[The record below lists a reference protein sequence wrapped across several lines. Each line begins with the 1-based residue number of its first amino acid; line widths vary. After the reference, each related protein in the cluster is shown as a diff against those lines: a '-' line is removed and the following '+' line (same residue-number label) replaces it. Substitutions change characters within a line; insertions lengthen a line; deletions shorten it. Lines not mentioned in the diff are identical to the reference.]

1 MTPHRSARHFA
12 ASLVLLAALPAQTA
26 EPEPVTFQH
35 QDWELACDNTRT
47 CRAAGYQDESNSP
60 PVSVLLTRKA
70 GAGSTTTA
78 QVTLGDDWEESVLSG
93 LPERFT
99 LRLSIDGR
107 AQGGIPMRR
116 NDAVAD
122 LKPAQTT
129 ALLKALLHHTRIEF
143 SAGEVTWT
151 LSDRGATAVLL
162 KMDEAQGRIATSG
175 ALVRRGARAESGV
188 LPPLPVPKI
197 SAAALHPPLPA
208 DERFLDRH
216 GEDLRKALEQS
227 TGEEDCVDLH
237 EGDDPQPLEIVRLTK
252 TKLLVSTRCWLAAYN
267 AGSGYWIIEDRPPFR
282 PVLVTTDAN
291 VFDAGTLAA
300 EHKGRGL
307 GDCWSSTSWTWNGT
321 SFVRSG
327 EHSTGQCKGFPGGAW
342 SLPTF
347 VSELAN

>member
-12 ASLVLLAALPAQTA
+12 AGLVLLAALPAQTA

-70 GAGSTTTA
+70 GAGTTTTA
-78 QVTLGDDWEESVLSG
+78 RVTLGDDWEESVLSS

-99 LRLSIDGR
+99 LTLSIDGR
-107 AQGGIPMRR
+107 ALGGVAMRR
-116 NDAVAD
+116 DDAVAD

-143 SAGEVTWT
+143 SGGDVTWT

-162 KMDEAQGRIATSG
+162 KMDEAQRRIATPG

-216 GEDLRKALEQS
+216 GEALRKALQQS
-227 TGEEDCVDLH
+227 TGEEDCMNLH

-282 PVLVTTDAN
+282 PVLVTADAN
-291 VFDAGTLAA
+291 AFDAGTLAA

-307 GDCWSSTSWTWNGT
+307 GDCWYSTSWIWDGN

-347 VSELAN
+347 LSELAN

>member
-1 MTPHRSARHFA
+1 MTPHRSARLLA
-12 ASLVLLAALPAQTA
+12 AGLVLLAALPAQTA

-70 GAGSTTTA
+70 GAGTTTTA
-78 QVTLGDDWEESVLSG
+78 QVTLGDDWEESVLSS

-99 LRLSIDGR
+99 LTVSIDGR
-107 AQGGIPMRR
+107 ALGSVAMRR
-116 NDAVAD
+116 DDAVAD

-129 ALLKALLHHTRIEF
+129 ALHKALLHHTRIEF
-143 SAGEVTWT
+143 SAGDVTWT

-162 KMDEAQGRIATSG
+162 KMDEAQGRIATPG

-216 GEDLRKALEQS
+216 GEALRKALEQS
-227 TGEEDCVDLH
+227 TGEEDCMDLH

-282 PVLVTTDAN
+282 PVLVTADAN
-291 VFDAGTLAA
+291 AFDAGTLAA

-307 GDCWSSTSWTWNGT
+307 GDCWYSTSWIWDGR

-327 EHSTGQCKGFPGGAW
+327 QHSTGQCKGFPGGAW